1 MQKTRVNINVVART
15 VGSAVLLLAL
25 IGQPQTALAYVG
37 PGAGLSIIGSLL
49 AFFAA
54 IIVGIFGF
62 LWFPI
67 RRMLRKRRQAA
78 AEKAE
83 KESRTGQ
90 ETDGSPATGA
100 TNLERSESDA

>member
-1 MQKTRVNINVVART
+1 MKIELLKRFTPITIAL
-15 VGSAVLLLAL
+15 VLLTGLPA
-25 IGQPQTALAYVG
+25 ISYAYVG

-67 RRMLRKRRQAA
+67 RRLLKKRKQAKEQASDRAA
-78 AEKAE
+78 AEADPPVE
-83 KESRTGQ
+83 APSR
-90 ETDGSPATGA
+90 DGVVQGK
-100 TNLERSESDA
+100 SDA